1 MLAPVGFYVVGLSF
15 VSVPPW
21 CPNVFSFASSLRLG
35 DTSCATRAHDTD
47 ERTTYEVLCPKT
59 DFRYTKI
66 FRRTAC
72 ARRARDVHRRAHDV
86 RISQFG
92 TRFWPTIFIDVV
104 ICVVC
109 GSGNQ
114 APINVFTCSLLAV
127 YPYPLGPVMR
137 RARPV
142 RATCTRHAQTCTP
155 STRR

>member
-1 MLAPVGFYVVGLSF
+1 MWLVYHSCPSRPDVRMFSLSPVLYVLVI
-15 VSVPPW
+15 
-21 CPNVFSFASSLRLG
+21 R
-35 DTSCATRAHDTD
+35 RARPA
-47 ERTTYEVLCPKT
+47 RTTQTSVRRTKFSAPRPTLGTQRLC
-59 DFRYTKI
+59 
-66 FRRTAC
+66 RRTAC

-86 RISQFG
+86 RFSQFG

-114 APINVFTCSLLAV
+114 EPINVFTCSLLAV